1 MSVVK
6 KRTRVLGL
14 QELQIMRVVWDRGRV
29 TVRDVY
35 EALRTRRQVAY
46 TTVMTMMSILDQKGF
61 LKKIPGEER
70 AFVYEP
76 ARSRQTVMRAMV
88 NEFVDRVFGGSAN
101 PLMLHLIEDKHVTEK
116 DLDEL
121 RRAIRKKGG
130 AS

>member
-1 MSVVK
+1 MK
-6 KRTRVLGL
+6 KAARVPGP
-14 QELQIMRVVWDRGRV
+14 QELQIMNVVWDRGRV

-35 EALRTRRQVAY
+35 ETLRARRQVAY
-46 TTVMTMMSILDQKGF
+46 TTVMTTMNILDQKGF
-61 LKKIPGEER
+61 LKRSPGEDR

-76 ARSRQTVMRAMV
+76 ARSRQSVMRATV
-88 NEFVDRVFGGSAN
+88 NDFIDRVFGGSAN
-101 PLMLHLIEDKHVTEK
+101 PLMLHLIEDKHLTEK

>member
-1 MSVVK
+1 MK
-6 KRTRVLGL
+6 
-14 QELQIMRVVWDRGRV
+14 VVWDRGRV

-35 EALRTRRQVAY
+35 ETLRERRKIAY
-46 TTVMTMMSILDQKGF
+46 TTVMTMMTILDQKGF
-61 LKKIPGEER
+61 LKRTPGDDR

-76 ARSRQTVMRAMV
+76 AKSRQAVTRAMV
-88 NEFVDRVFGGSAN
+88 NEFLDRMFGGSAS

>member
-1 MSVVK
+1 MK
-6 KRTRVLGL
+6 KPVRVLGP

-35 EALRTRRQVAY
+35 ETLRARRKIAY
-46 TTVMTMMSILDQKGF
+46 TTVMTMMTILDQKGF
-61 LKKIPGEER
+61 LKRTPGQDR

-88 NEFVDRVFGGSAN
+88 NEFLDRMFGGSAS
-101 PLMLHLIEDKHVTEK
+101 PLMLHLIQDKHLTEK

>member
-1 MSVVK
+1 MK

-14 QELQIMRVVWDRGRV
+14 QELQIMKVVWDRGRV

-35 EALRTRRQVAY
+35 EVLRARRQVAY
-46 TTVMTMMSILDQKGF
+46 TTVMTTMTILDQKGF
-61 LKKIPGEER
+61 LKRTPGEDR

-76 ARSRQTVMRAMV
+76 ARSRETVMRAMV
-88 NEFVDRVFGGSAN
+88 NEFLDRVFGGSVN
-101 PLMLHLIEDKHVTEK
+101 PLMLHLIQDKHLTEK

>member
-1 MSVVK
+1 M
-6 KRTRVLGL
+6 LGL
-14 QELQIMRVVWDRGRV
+14 QELQIMNVVWDRGRV

-35 EALRTRRQVAY
+35 EALRKRRQVAY

-61 LKKIPGEER
+61 LKRTPGEDR

-76 ARSRQTVMRAMV
+76 ARSRQMVMRAMV

>member
-1 MSVVK
+1 MK
-6 KRTRVLGL
+6 KSPSVLGP
-14 QELQIMRVVWDRGRV
+14 QELQIMKVVWDRGRV

-35 EALRTRRQVAY
+35 ETLRERRKIAY
-46 TTVMTMMSILDQKGF
+46 TTVMTMMTILDQKGF
-61 LKKIPGEER
+61 LKRTPGQDR

-88 NEFVDRVFGGSAN
+88 NEFLDRMFGGSAS

>member
-1 MSVVK
+1 MSVMK
-6 KRTRVLGL
+6 QPSRVLGP
-14 QELQIMRVVWDRGRV
+14 QELQIMKIVWDRGRV

-35 EALRTRRQVAY
+35 EALRKRRQVAY
-46 TTVMTMMSILDQKGF
+46 TTVMTMMTILDQKGF
-61 LKKIPGEER
+61 LKRIPGENR

-76 ARSRQTVMRAMV
+76 ARSQQKVMRAMV
-88 NEFVDRVFGGSAN
+88 NEFLDRVFGGSAN
-101 PLMLHLIEDKHVTEK
+101 PLMLHLIEGKHLTTK